1 MSTDLETL
9 LRRAA
14 HGLPQPS
21 AESTSRARNRA
32 LSTAARRRRLRRPLA
47 LAVATVLAAV
57 ATLLGTMIVP
67 GSGTADE
74 PFGLGFVAAPGWN
87 VIHDDGDG
95 TPFRP
100 AVSIAANVPLSP
112 KDDAQGLPLST
123 LLSLPPDGIVMI
135 AIFTARGERMHDSY
149 FPRSSLPLRAGD
161 AQPYGVWMRPGRRL
175 GQVHL
180 TAGVNRHNVDL
191 TIYYGVESPS
201 AAHVAAA
208 QRQLDRLIVRTRLP
222 TLASRDVVLPENPQW
237 KER

>member
-1 MSTDLETL
+1 MSTELESL
-9 LRRAA
+9 LRRAGS
-14 HGLPQPS
+14 GLPPPS
-21 AESTSRARNRA
+21 AESTSRARERA
-32 LSTAARRRRLRRPLA
+32 LASAGRRRLRRRPAALLLVAA
-47 LAVATVLAAV
+47 LASAA
-57 ATLLGTMIVP
+57 ALLGTMIVP

-74 PFGLGFVAAPGWN
+74 PFGLGFVAASGWN
-87 VIHDDGDG
+87 VLADGGDG